1 MVPSRFR
8 RTRSHRLS
16 RRLRA
21 GRLVGIESRRQIQS
35 PRYRQPS
42 ELDITVDAELTF
54 DLVVQIVDGLDAE
67 MQPLR
72 DFVYAGGRDQ
82 HAKHVELARREV
94 FQRPTSAWKSSERQR
109 LRNIGTEHMAA
120 KQ

>member
-35 PRYRQPS
+35 PRHRQPS

-67 MQPLR
+67 MPPLR
-72 DFVYAGGRDQ
+72 
-82 HAKHVELARREV
+82 
-94 FQRPTSAWKSSERQR
+94 AWKSSERQR
-109 LRNIGTEHMAA
+109 LRNIGTEHVAA
-120 KQ
+120 KQYVGNRT